1 MCTAGYSL
9 KRGQQSCEG
18 KTLLHSYSHIYC
30 KVERQFVLKTKTL
43 CTVSEQVW
51 ALSCFTLFMRES
63 EEFHSTQQISL
74 TPWCQCLAPLWLSVS
89 TSTLV
94 SDTEGHQ

>member
-9 KRGQQSCEG
+9 KTGQQSCEG
-18 KTLLHSYSHIYC
+18 KTLRHSYSHTYST
-30 KVERQFVLKTKTL
+30 VEMQVVLKQNTY
-43 CTVSEQVW
+43 CIVFEQAW

-63 EEFHSTQQISL
+63 EEFHSTRQTNL
-74 TPWCQCLAPLWLSVS
+74 TPWCQCLAPLWLSAS

-94 SDTEGHQ
+94 SNTEGHQ